1 MADIYFAQI
10 REDSEIERRLL
21 SAMPTEHVVC
31 IGSGGCT
38 AFSLADS
45 ATSISVVDVN
55 PSQIYLVELK
65 LAAARTMELDQYL
78 AFIGEKPS
86 TSRLEDY
93 EGVKGTLS
101 SKAVAYWDKHVA
113 RITRGVNRSGA
124 TERFYAHFS
133 NLLCNVVLNREVVHG
148 LFECG
153 SIEEQVT
160 YYERHFGPP
169 VIQAG
174 LKLALSKTVQTL
186 FYPCFWYERSGEF
199 DFYDYFVERLS
210 HEVATRLLRD
220 NYFLSQMMLGEYLFC
235 SRGGV
240 PHYLTPAGFQSLKQH
255 ASRYRLINSTL
266 QSFLTKTS
274 NVGAYFLSNVFDWGR
289 PSDHAALQRSIL
301 ASADTRAIMLTRSM
315 YQPFTFDREIL
326 SGYEVE
332 CKFTDMA
339 RATDRSVLYRD
350 IKVGILQ

>member
-1 MADIYFAQI
+1 M
-10 REDSEIERRLL
+10 
-21 SAMPTEHVVC
+21 
-31 IGSGGCT
+31 
-38 AFSLADS
+38 
-45 ATSISVVDVN
+45 N

-65 LAAARTMELDQYL
+65 LAAARIMELDEYL

-86 TSRLEDY
+86 TSRLEGY
-93 EGVKGTLS
+93 ERVRGALS
-101 SKAVAYWDKHVA
+101 SKAAAYWDRHAA

-133 NLLCNVVLNREVVHG
+133 NLLCNVVLNREVVQG

-160 YYERHFGPP
+160 YYGKHFASP

-186 FYPCFWYERSGEF
+186 FYPLFWYERSGEF

-220 NYFLSQMMLGEYLFC
+220 NYFLSQMMLGEYLFW

-240 PHYLTPAGFQSLKQH
+240 PHYLTPAGYQSLKQH
-255 ASRYRLINSTL
+255 TGKYRLINSTL
-266 QSFLTKTS
+266 QSFLAKTS
-274 NVGAYFLSNVFDWGR
+274 NVGAYFISNVFDWGR
-289 PSDHAALQRSIL
+289 PSDHAVLQRSIL
-301 ASADTRAIMLTRSM
+301 ASAGPRSLMLTRSM

-326 SGYEVE
+326 SSYEVE
-332 CKFTDMA
+332 PDLTDMA
-339 RATDRSVLYRD
+339 RSTDRSVLYRD
-350 IKVGILQ
+350 IKVGILH